1 MALCPKCEEDYQAL
15 HAHEPFCDGTKK
27 KAARGGAEPTASEI
41 EAPERSVLARGQKA
55 AAAPSWRAVRVGPA
69 PMPESVRDEA
79 SKAYNVTHAWYFAVP
94 VVQIDGL
101 GCPGLPLDVFH
112 SSSSWQPH
120 QRQRQEDQGSVLVMP
135 IQRYGGTIAQS
146 PYVHLMPVR
155 DETWERIVE
164 QWTAIIPQEIAVEQ
178 DLLEQ
183 AEADLERSQV
193 DRGERLVVRN
203 RIRVM
208 STRIKQLETLDFDR
222 VRKFFDQEHTFSR
235 LYSRSSA
242 QMTRDMVGDLVTE
255 EFERRAG

>member
-1 MALCPKCEEDYQAL
+1 
-15 HAHEPFCDGTKK
+15 
-27 KAARGGAEPTASEI
+27 
-41 EAPERSVLARGQKA
+41 
-55 AAAPSWRAVRVGPA
+55 
-69 PMPESVRDEA
+69 
-79 SKAYNVTHAWYFAVP
+79 
-94 VVQIDGL
+94 
-101 GCPGLPLDVFH
+101 
-112 SSSSWQPH
+112 
-120 QRQRQEDQGSVLVMP
+120 
-135 IQRYGGTIAQS
+135 
-146 PYVHLMPVR
+146 MPVR